1 MKRILLSLLKIFP
14 VLILISCNVH
24 EWPEEEAARYEFILN
39 LEYDEQIPFYK
50 EVYYSRGKEATR
62 DDFEFYDIRYIVNV
76 YRVANEDDAS
86 REIYCTYIF
95 SRYFEIEHDYK
106 VTLNL
111 PEGNYR
117 FRIWTD
123 HVNSGVQEDYFYSTS
138 DFSEIKLKMEDGHK
152 GSNEYRD
159 AFSGTTYGTVIDPE
173 LYHQRYGKYP
183 SNKATAH
190 MRRPMGRYEFIS
202 TDMDEFLGKTLENL
216 DEQTLRKLMEL
227 AASRAKNKNDDT
239 RGDNFW
245 NGLTR
250 DEVAELIGI
259 DKYKVVFA
267 YNAYMPSTY
276 NLYYDRPSDSSTG
289 VRYESSMSVG
299 KDGMQLGFDYILV
312 DDQTIMNLSMSIFN
326 AEGEQIASTSGVQVP
341 IVRSKN
347 TVVKGTFLTVTSG
360 GGVGINPDFDGE
372 YNIEIK

>member
-1 MKRILLSLLKIFP
+1 MKRAVLSLLQIFP

-24 EWPEEEAARYEFILN
+24 EWPEEEDQRYDFTLN
-39 LEYDEQIPFYK
+39 LEYDEEIPFYK
-50 EVYYSRGKEATR
+50 EVYYSRAEAETR
-62 DDFEFYDIRYIVNV
+62 DDSQLYDIRYIVNV
-76 YRVANEDDAS
+76 YKVANENEDS
-86 REIYCTYIF
+86 RDVYCTYTF

-106 VTLNL
+106 VTLSL

-123 HVNSGVQEDYFYSTS
+123 HVNSGSQDDYFYTTS
-138 DFSEIKLKMEDGHK
+138 DFSEIKIKMEGGHK

-159 AFSGTTYGTVIDPE
+159 AYSGTTYGTVIDPE

-183 SNKATAH
+183 SNTATAQ
-190 MRRPMGRYEFIS
+190 MNRPMGRYEFIS
-202 TDMDEFLGKTLENL
+202 TDMDDFLDKTLENI
-216 DEQTLRKLMEL
+216 DEKTLRKLLEA
-227 AASRAKNKNDDT
+227 AASRADSKNDDT

-250 DEVAELIGI
+250 DEVADLIGI

-267 YNAYMPSTY
+267 YNAFMPSTY

-289 VRYESSMSVG
+289 VKYESSMSVG
-299 KDGMQLGFDYILV
+299 KEGMQLGFDYILV
-312 DDQTIMNLSMSIFN
+312 DEQTIMNLSMSIFN
-326 AEGEQIASTSGVQVP
+326 AEGEQIASTSGVEVP
-341 IVRSKN
+341 LVRNKN

-372 YNIEIK
+372 YNIEIR